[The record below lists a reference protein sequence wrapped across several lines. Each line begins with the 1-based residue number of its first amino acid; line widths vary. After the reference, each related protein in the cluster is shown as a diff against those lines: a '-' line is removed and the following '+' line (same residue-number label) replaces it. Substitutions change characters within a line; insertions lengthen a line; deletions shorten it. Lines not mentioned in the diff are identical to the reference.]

1 MHIEVGAILL
11 TTHTMLSIHPATCT
25 QRPATTTPNAC
36 CMQTE
41 VTLPGSLT
49 FRPVSSGMLK
59 RCQQR
64 SVVHNKARSSR
75 RLCAVQQEE
84 DELPPWARKE
94 KERELAALE
103 KDLPFG
109 VYLLGSAIV
118 AIAATG
124 SWFELQNKNAIFGVL
139 GPDNPFWSIILGF
152 FGVSGFPTS
161 GYLFYK
167 AIQSANRASERAD
180 KADGY

>member
-1 MHIEVGAILL
+1 MGCLTPCYRCHRDLAVPQAIVSEPNCNPGMPPTADQLRLPAHLRTPCSASTGSVSRMHIEVGAILL

-75 RLCAVQQEE
+75 RLCAVQQ
-84 DELPPWARKE
+84 
-94 KERELAALE
+94 
-103 KDLPFG
+103 
-109 VYLLGSAIV
+109 VCH
-118 AIAATG
+118 T
-124 SWFELQNKNAIFGVL
+124 VL
-139 GPDNPFWSIILGF
+139 HHPLRGAWLIP
-152 FGVSGFPTS
+152 
-161 GYLFYK
+161 
-167 AIQSANRASERAD
+167 
-180 KADGY
+180 